1 MATSGN
7 GTANVVCRPRHRGC
21 GLRLTRRSAH
31 ATFSNIWLNWW
42 MWDRIC
48 VLLAVSQRQYLWVL
62 QMYKEI
68 TRLICMLYNCKC
80 LWWQCHT
87 KYLFVMR
94 ARGVFAR
101 RTSSST
107 AGCSSRSVETNTK
120 FPTKRNESIVNA
132 SAICRATASLV
143 MAKVRRAE
151 TDRSEFRWCQDY
163 WGGDRVV
170 GGGMNE
176 LFKWGMR
183 SAWKWKKATNVPV
196 EWQDK
201 FLLLRLKGCGDV
213 QGEA

>member
-68 TRLICMLYNCKC
+68 TRLICMLNKCKC
-80 LWWQCHT
+80 LCWQCHT

-163 WGGDRVV
+163 WGG
-170 GGGMNE
+170 G
-176 LFKWGMR
+176 
-183 SAWKWKKATNVPV
+183 
-196 EWQDK
+196 
-201 FLLLRLKGCGDV
+201 
-213 QGEA
+213 